1 MKANYSA
8 RCVPLVVAALLAPLA
23 AANAAITEGTA
34 ADGRRYVTGGIGSE
48 EVATLQGQAAAYSL
62 QLITAARGGAYLA
75 GAHVRIVGPGNNV
88 VLDTTID
95 APWLLIDLP
104 GGRYNV
110 RATHSGKTVERGLTI
125 GSAKAQRV
133 VLHFD
138 VPVDHDG
145 PQLPRPERAQAAPMT
160 PSAPPVQAPSTPPMS
175 APTMPP
181 PMSAPTAP
189 PPMSAPMAP
198 PPPPPPPSR

>member
-1 MKANYSA
+1 MKAVHPA
-8 RCVPLVVAALLAPLA
+8 RGGALIVAALMGPLA

-48 EVATLQGQAAAYSL
+48 EVAALQGQAAAYSL

-75 GAHVRIVGPGNNV
+75 GAHVRIVGPGKNV

-104 GGRYNV
+104 GGRYTV

-125 GSAKAQRV
+125 TPARPQRV

-138 VPVDHDG
+138 APVDQDG
-145 PQLPRPERAQAAPMT
+145 PQLPRAERAQATPLT
-160 PSAPPVQAPSTPPMS
+160 PSAPPAPAPAPMS

-181 PMSAPTAP
+181 PLSAPTT
-189 PPMSAPMAP
+189 P
-198 PPPPPPPSR
+198 PPPPPPPLPR

>member
-1 MKANYSA
+1 MKPFHSA
-8 RCVPLVVAALLAPLA
+8 RSVRLVAAALLAPLA
-23 AANAAITEGTA
+23 AAHAAITEGTA

-95 APWLLIDLP
+95 GPWLLIDLP
-104 GGRYNV
+104 GGRYTV
-110 RATHSGKTVERGLTI
+110 RARHSGDTVERGLTI
-125 GSAKAQRV
+125 TTGKPQRV

-138 VPVDHDG
+138 APVDHDG
-145 PQLPRPERAQAAPMT
+145 PQLPRAEG
-160 PSAPPVQAPSTPPMS
+160 VQAPAPAPASPPVPVATPS
-175 APTMPP
+175 MPP
-181 PMSAPTAP
+181 PPPMQAPTT
-189 PPMSAPMAP
+189 P
-198 PPPPPPPSR
+198 PPPPPPPR